1 MEEESI
7 FLSNRIPQAYIR
19 LSLPV
24 VMSMVVTLV
33 YNLADTFFVARTGC
47 TELVAGVS
55 LGAPLFTFL
64 MAIGNV
70 LGQGGSVLV
79 SRLLGQDDRQGIGRV
94 SSFCFY
100 ATFVIGLVIAVLM
113 LLLGLCPTLGV
124 SGKFF
129 NAIGMGLGVI
139 FVLVC
144 SNAVIS
150 LMKKI
155 IPNQVRIPG
164 YIVIIATFVTIVE
177 LMLRAFS
184 PVLYS
189 GLGIFIPLIVVNCIV
204 LGRAEAFAGKNR
216 LLPSVL
222 DGLGMG
228 IGFTL
233 SLMLIAFIR
242 EILGAGTLTLWES
255 GSTVYRFVIPG
266 LSEAPVSVLATPA
279 GALFVVGFVI
289 AGINAVKQ
297 YRSRPGKDARKGAS
311 A

>member
-1 MEEESI
+1 MIKELTKGI
-7 FLSNRIPQAYIR
+7 FRENP
-19 LSLPV
+19 
-24 VMSMVVTLV
+24 
-33 YNLADTFFVARTGC
+33 
-47 TELVAGVS
+47 
-55 LGAPLFTFL
+55 
-64 MAIGNV
+64 
-70 LGQGGSVLV
+70 
-79 SRLLGQDDRQGIGRV
+79 
-94 SSFCFY
+94 
-100 ATFVIGLVIAVLM
+100 VLM

-204 LGRAEAFAGKNR
+204 LGRAEAFAGKNKLLTASFWDEPKR
-216 LLPSVL
+216 LPERINFFRRFWTVW
-222 DGLGMG
+222 G
-228 IGFTL
+228 
-233 SLMLIAFIR
+233 
-242 EILGAGTLTLWES
+242 WES
-255 GSTVYRFVIPG
+255 VSRF
-266 LSEAPVSVLATPA
+266 
-279 GALFVVGFVI
+279 
-289 AGINAVKQ
+289 
-297 YRSRPGKDARKGAS
+297 R
-311 A
+311 

>member
-1 MEEESI
+1 MIKELTKGI
-7 FLSNRIPQAYIR
+7 FRENP
-19 LSLPV
+19 
-24 VMSMVVTLV
+24 
-33 YNLADTFFVARTGC
+33 
-47 TELVAGVS
+47 
-55 LGAPLFTFL
+55 
-64 MAIGNV
+64 
-70 LGQGGSVLV
+70 
-79 SRLLGQDDRQGIGRV
+79 
-94 SSFCFY
+94 
-100 ATFVIGLVIAVLM
+100 VLM

-204 LGRAEAFAGKNR
+204 LGRAEAFAGKNK
-216 LLPSVL
+216 LLPSIL

-289 AGINAVKQ
+289 AGINAIKQ
-297 YRSRPGKDARKGAS
+297 YRNRPGKAVRKGAS